1 MLRRVRLGDVGR
13 LPPRRGGL
21 PRGGFALPLVVLLT
35 VIAGII
41 LAAMLDRFGGQQ
53 VFAQRQLDQY
63 RDHHIARGLQ
73 EAMQAWVNSVDTQ
86 TQSLKKSLG
95 EAGKAFDLELDG
107 QRITIYL
114 QDGQG
119 TALAEFAGLST
130 EELATSAEVLDQ
142 LRKSS
147 GNEARQLI
155 RREGPLA
162 VSVQAADERVLSAV
176 ARACCDSS
184 RVSRVVSEL
193 LRVRNDPEFTI
204 ATMAEAFTK
213 AAVEGEERVKLMQ
226 MLVTEPTLYRGVA
239 EAPRQGGGV
248 IRYTFNV
255 LIPSGS
261 NRARLSGGVTRPMAV
276 MDWQRDRAADER

>member
-1 MLRRVRLGDVGR
+1 MNGCGTHVNQRVCALHVSRR
-13 LPPRRGGL
+13 
-21 PRGGFALPLVVLLT
+21 RGGFALPLVVLLT
-35 VIAGII
+35 VIAGIL
-41 LAAMLDRFGGQQ
+41 LAAMLDRFGTQQ
-53 VFAQRQLDQY
+53 TFAQRQLEQY

-73 EAMQAWVNSVDTQ
+73 EAMQAWVNSIDTQ
-86 TQSLKKSLG
+86 TQSLKASLG
-95 EAGKAFDLELDG
+95 ERGKAFDLELDG
-107 QRITIYL
+107 QRVTVYL

-119 TALAEFAGLST
+119 TALAEFAGLT
-130 EELATSAEVLDQ
+130 TDEMRVAADVLDQ
-142 LRKSS
+142 LQKQDRQ
-147 GNEARQLI
+147 EARQLI

-162 VSVQAADERVLSAV
+162 VSVKAADERVLMAV

-184 RVSRVVSEL
+184 RASRVVTEV
-193 LRVRNDPEFTI
+193 LRVRDDEEFTI

-255 LIPSGS
+255 LIPSGA
-261 NRARLSGGVTRPMAV
+261 NRARMSGGVTRPMAV
-276 MDWQRDRAADER
+276 MDWQRDRSADD

>member
-1 MLRRVRLGDVGR
+1 MNGCGTHVNQRVCALHVSRR
-13 LPPRRGGL
+13 
-21 PRGGFALPLVVLLT
+21 RGGFALPLVVLLT
-35 VIAGII
+35 VIAGIL
-41 LAAMLDRFGGQQ
+41 LAAMLDRFGTQQ
-53 VFAQRQLDQY
+53 TFAQRQLEQY

-73 EAMQAWVNSVDTQ
+73 EAMQAWVNSIDTQ
-86 TQSLKKSLG
+86 TQSLKASLG
-95 EAGKAFDLELDG
+95 ERGKAFDLELDG
-107 QRITIYL
+107 QRVTVYL

-119 TALAEFAGLST
+119 TALAEFAGLT
-130 EELATSAEVLDQ
+130 TDEMRVAAEVLDQ
-142 LRKSS
+142 LQKQDRQ
-147 GNEARQLI
+147 EARQLI

-162 VSVQAADERVLSAV
+162 VSVKAADERVLMAV

-184 RVSRVVSEL
+184 RASRVVTEV
-193 LRVRNDPEFTI
+193 LRVRDDEEFTI

-255 LIPSGS
+255 LIPSGA
-261 NRARLSGGVTRPMAV
+261 NRARMSGGVTRPMAV
-276 MDWQRDRAADER
+276 MDWQRDRSADD

>member
-1 MLRRVRLGDVGR
+1 VSGCGTHVSRQVCASRVSRR
-13 LPPRRGGL
+13 
-21 PRGGFALPLVVLLT
+21 RGGFALPLVVLLT
-35 VIAGII
+35 VIAGIL
-41 LAAMLDRFGGQQ
+41 LAAMLDRFGTQQ
-53 VFAQRQLDQY
+53 TFAQRQLEQY

-73 EAMQAWVNSVDTQ
+73 EAMQAWVNSIDTQ
-86 TQSLKKSLG
+86 TQSLKASLG
-95 EAGKAFDLELDG
+95 ERGKAFDLELDG
-107 QRITIYL
+107 QRVTVYL

-119 TALAEFAGLST
+119 TALAEFAGLT
-130 EELATSAEVLDQ
+130 TDEMRVAADVLDQ
-142 LRKSS
+142 LQKQDRQ
-147 GNEARQLI
+147 EARQLI

-162 VSVQAADERVLSAV
+162 VSVKAADERVLMAV

-184 RVSRVVSEL
+184 RASRVVAEVM
-193 LRVRNDPEFTI
+193 RVRDDEEFTI

-255 LIPSGS
+255 LIPSGA
-261 NRARLSGGVTRPMAV
+261 NRARMSGGVTRPMAV
-276 MDWQRDRAADER
+276 MDWQRDRSADD

>member
-1 MLRRVRLGDVGR
+1 MSRR
-13 LPPRRGGL
+13 
-21 PRGGFALPLVVLLT
+21 RGGFALPLVVLLT
-35 VIAGII
+35 VIAGIL
-41 LAAMLDRFGGQQ
+41 LAAMLDRFGTQQ
-53 VFAQRQLDQY
+53 TFAQRQLEQY

-73 EAMQAWVNSVDTQ
+73 EAMQAWVNSIDTQ
-86 TQSLKKSLG
+86 TQSLKASLG
-95 EAGKAFDLELDG
+95 ERGKAFDLELDG
-107 QRITIYL
+107 QRVTVYL

-119 TALAEFAGLST
+119 TALAEFAGLT
-130 EELATSAEVLDQ
+130 TDEMRVAADVLDQ
-142 LRKSS
+142 LQKQDRQ
-147 GNEARQLI
+147 EARQLI

-162 VSVQAADERVLSAV
+162 VSVKAADERVLMAV

-184 RVSRVVSEL
+184 RASRAVTEV
-193 LRVRNDPEFTI
+193 LRVRDDEEFTI

-255 LIPSGS
+255 LIPSGA
-261 NRARLSGGVTRPMAV
+261 NRARMSGGVTRPMAV
-276 MDWQRDRAADER
+276 MDWQRDRSADD

>member
-1 MLRRVRLGDVGR
+1 
-13 LPPRRGGL
+13 
-21 PRGGFALPLVVLLT
+21 
-35 VIAGII
+35 
-41 LAAMLDRFGGQQ
+41 
-53 VFAQRQLDQY
+53 
-63 RDHHIARGLQ
+63 LQ